1 MVLNGTVTAELQD
14 GLLTLHLD
22 MKNEFKEEISGN
34 KS

>member
-1 MVLNGTVTAELQD
+1 MVLNGTVTARLQD
-14 GLLTLHLD
+14 GLLTRHLD